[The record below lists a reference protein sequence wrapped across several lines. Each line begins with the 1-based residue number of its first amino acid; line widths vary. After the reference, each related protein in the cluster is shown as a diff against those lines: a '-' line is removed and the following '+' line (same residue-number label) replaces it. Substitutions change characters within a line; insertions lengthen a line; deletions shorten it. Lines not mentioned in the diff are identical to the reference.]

1 VKPSQSNEPEAVEL
15 PALTGG
21 GRIAPGDNPSGTH
34 TPRASAEADRDE
46 RFGPDG
52 MDGECCA
59 LLRRKDPASG
69 AEARPLR
76 RRRR

>member
-1 VKPSQSNEPEAVEL
+1 MHSPETSL
-15 PALTGG
+15 
-21 GRIAPGDNPSGTH
+21 
-34 TPRASAEADRDE
+34 EADRDE
-46 RFGPDG
+46 RFGADG

-59 LLRRKDPASG
+59 LLRRKHTGSG